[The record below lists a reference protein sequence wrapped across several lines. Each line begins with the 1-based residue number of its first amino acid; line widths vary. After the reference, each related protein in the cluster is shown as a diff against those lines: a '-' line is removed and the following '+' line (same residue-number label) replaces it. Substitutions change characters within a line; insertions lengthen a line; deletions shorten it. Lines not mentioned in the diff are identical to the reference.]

1 MRIEPFHV
9 TYCSNIHAVESW
21 QEMTGALAACL
32 PLVRAHLGYQGPFGI
47 GLRLSAEAAE
57 ALDHPGA
64 LSRFQ
69 DFLDG
74 GPYYVFTVNGFP
86 FGAFHGTR
94 VKEQVYAPDWRDPAR
109 LAYTNRLA
117 RLQAALLA
125 GHPDIEGSVS
135 TVPGGFRQEI
145 RTDED
150 VQAIAAALLEHAA
163 QLVLLRQ
170 ETGITVTLGLEPEPA
185 CFLETTDD
193 AVAFFETRLFD
204 ERAVAAASLRAGVA
218 FSADDVRRHVGVCL
232 DACHM
237 AVEYEEPREALDR
250 LARAGIRIVKVQLSS
265 ALRVVNPGADAARA
279 FLEPFAEDTYLHQ
292 VVRRSGA
299 GFVRHTDLPDALR
312 AAREGRCAPDE
323 EWRVHFHVPVF
334 LAHAGQL
341 QTTQPFLAGLLNLLR
356 RDPVCRYLEAE
367 TYTWDVL
374 PPEFREDDVAV
385 AIARELAWVRT
396 ALTS

>member
-1 MRIEPFHV
+1 MPPPCRGCAHTWGTRARSGSDCGSQPGPPRPSTTPTRCRDSRTFSI
-9 TYCSNIHAVESW
+9 
-21 QEMTGALAACL
+21 AA
-32 PLVRAHLGYQGPFGI
+32 
-47 GLRLSAEAAE
+47 ST
-57 ALDHPGA
+57 
-64 LSRFQ
+64 
-69 DFLDG
+69 
-74 GPYYVFTVNGFP
+74 YVFTINGFP

-125 GHPDIEGSVS
+125 GHPGIEGSVS

-145 RTDED
+145 RTDDD
-150 VQAIAAALLEHAA
+150 VRTMAGALLEHAA
-163 QLVLLRQ
+163 RLVVLRK

-185 CFLETTDD
+185 CFIETTDD
-193 AVAFFETRLFD
+193 AVAFFEARLFD
-204 ERAVAAASLRAGVA
+204 DRAVAAASSRAGVD
-218 FSADDVRRHVGVCL
+218 FSADDVRRHVGICF

-237 AVEYEEPREALDR
+237 AVEYEEPASALDR

-265 ALRVVNPGADAARA
+265 ALRVVDPGDAAGRA

-292 VVRRSGA
+292 VVRRSDA
-299 GFVRHTDLPDALR
+299 GLVRHTDLPEALR
-312 AAREGRCAPDE
+312 AARDRPCAPGE

-341 QTTQPFLAGLLNLLR
+341 QTTQPYLAELLDLLR
-356 RDPVCRYLEAE
+356 RETVCRYLEVE

-396 ALTS
+396 VLTR